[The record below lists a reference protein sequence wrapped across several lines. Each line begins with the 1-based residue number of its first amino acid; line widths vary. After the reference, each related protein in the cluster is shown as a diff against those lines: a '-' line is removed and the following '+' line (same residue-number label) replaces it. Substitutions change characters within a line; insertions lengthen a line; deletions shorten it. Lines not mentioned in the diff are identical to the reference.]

1 MLTKFASFGIIDK
14 FEIPSQT
21 SRSVLR
27 RMAHRVEFDYEPRPG
42 FLYVRSRAISSRCND
57 NFDEFPAD
65 EIKVSYRTF
74 VGKPVFVN
82 HHNDNHRRARGVIID
97 AKLHEDRAPDGS
109 PDTWCEVLMEVDA
122 VRFPKLAKAI
132 LAGHIDRTSMGTDVA
147 FSKCSFCGNKATTP
161 LEYCSHIPALK
172 GKRIV
177 RTTASGK
184 KEGILVREICYGL
197 KFFENSLLVEEP
209 ADPTA
214 YFLGVEAGPGVVG
227 PTAVKV
233 AQRKQAHEGENAYQ
247 HTHMQDIAPV
257 ALCTSCG
264 KHITQLSDGWHGMDG
279 TSPCAFNL
287 QGHTPDEATV
297 NNGGRYREQPDEA
310 PPSQY
315 EGSLAAVQDQLAHL
329 NIAQAIINA
338 NAKIAGLSPISDCKS
353 CGAKKGTHCDEG
365 CDGVRLY
372 RGDKTPTMKASLTA
386 EAISDVELNDLTDLP
401 KVDLPGRGSRGH
413 CKRCGAPLANS
424 LESSVGLCPAC
435 EDGGGRRQPVRQK
448 QRMVRTNDGRTERT
462 GKQTGV
468 SNEDGDLHTGVSW
481 GQLRPGDKV
490 IGLDGS
496 IVKTVQP
503 TTGYHNVD
511 TAGARKVRVGL
522 THPERGDF
530 ERVEPHWTG
539 DLNIYR
545 LSRRMDGPT
554 ERTALMM
561 FSALTKQSYNIRHTQ
576 DPFEY
581 LKNKFESYQGRR
593 NHVPLPSPNTHLW
606 KDEAGNYHVKYYNTN
621 VVSYSPDG
629 RYVTY
634 RHNGWTTSNTTKRM
648 NSYGHQNHSITLSQ
662 RAYRTEDV
670 PEGRQRTNIG
680 PRVFTGMG
688 RGSWG
693 PAQYFNGKP
702 HVTIDTHAGH
712 ESVED
717 HVPDN
722 LDPVPPPRRRGSGDY
737 SAPRRSRP
745 RPSESYPAYDPHTP
759 TSAPTPS
766 SDTSVS
772 DSMNGYGWNVSHED
786 MPQEG
791 EDFYSWVNRTAP
803 KPKFDNCTRCNGRGK
818 VGPYGQARDCSKC
831 RGSGY
836 LDNEGKPF
844 DPGRQGTRPVQGDV
858 DMRSPENPERRGGTD
873 PVLEHSLGPAPQ
885 RPVRDDSPGMTTNR
899 ADTLNHISDYH
910 GSSLHHRDDVSD
922 FLLRDHHD
930 MLHQNASQSGWND
943 GQVPHVHQ
951 HADFDSLQSRW
962 TNHRG
967 PARTLDTIPTNGD
980 DGHTYECSSCGAV
993 SRGRPNHPGGV
1004 CPMDSGGGH
1013 MQVFRSPAVDQ
1024 PLRDHMFRSHN
1035 MSDAHDDDLY
1045 NTIGATADE
1054 LHRSMHAYGDEAHPE
1069 GWQQHS
1075 HDDAGLGVGHVWT
1088 NTSCPA
1094 YRSQDGADCT
1104 CNNQPR
1110 GGNTPHDYHASGNS
1124 TDSPCSTCGGEALS
1138 DPHMNQRT
1146 SMKHQAYGEMMA
1158 PRDVDTL
1165 RDEECPVCAE
1175 KDSYDGD
1182 QCQVCGFVKPPAM
1195 FMDPNLE
1202 MAKQID
1208 LRKDNDPQGATSP
1221 LGDPLTPGGNQA
1233 NPMDPNAVDAQGM
1246 PNEVPGSGVPGSDT
1260 VPLDPANLDPNGL
1273 PMQPMQGNPLQP
1285 GMLPMTAPQP
1295 GMNSPT
1301 QKVGPDGQP
1310 IIDPNTGLPL
1320 TGVPGP
1326 AQPGMGQ
1333 PGLGQSPTGMPME
1346 QPGQQTDIYGQPLGP
1361 MGPVKPGQGQ
1371 VPVDP
1376 ATGLPIDPVTGQPTS
1391 MEPLPPEQ
1399 VEQMQSQQDQ
1409 LAQQANPGQVPGA
1422 GMAPDGQTINP
1433 ELAEDN
1439 VVNLVCPMCGFTT
1452 AAAQPMST
1460 TEPMG
1465 QPTGDVADGA
1475 QEGDV
1480 CPQCGKALLMA
1491 EDDGADEMWGKEH
1504 GMLPQD
1510 EAEGDAP
1517 EAGGDFNGEEEPG
1530 QGAPD
1535 KNADGIADDD
1545 EDEDEPEGK
1554 KSNPFGRKSSGK
1566 YDTCDSCS
1574 KRFEE
1579 GKRPVKSADGQKF
1592 CRPCARN
1599 MGMID
1604 PLSR

>member
-1 MLTKFASFGIIDK
+1 MLTKFASFGIIDAAQA
-14 FEIPSQT
+14 PRT
-21 SRSVLR
+21 RRGLR
-27 RMAHRVEFDYEPRPG
+27 AFAHRVEFDYEPRPG

-57 NFDEFPAD
+57 NFDEFPAE

-147 FSKCSFCGNKATTP
+147 FSKCAFCGNKATTP

-233 AQRKQAHEGENAYQ
+233 SSRTASWVGQPCQECGGEKEDRLDGAYTPICRGCWEQEAYQ
-247 HTHMQDIAPV
+247 HGVSMGSDPDYDNYDMSGLSPGVREHVQRGMQDAK
-257 ALCTSCG
+257 ALSQNPTG
-264 KHITQLSDGWHGMDG
+264 
-279 TSPCAFNL
+279 
-287 QGHTPDEATV
+287 
-297 NNGGRYREQPDEA
+297 
-310 PPSQY
+310 PSKY
-315 EGSLAAVQDQLAHL
+315 STLDAVQDQLAHL

-353 CGAKKGTHCDEG
+353 CGAKKGKHCDEG

-372 RGDKTPTMKASLTA
+372 RGDKTASLTT
-386 EAISDVELNDLTDLP
+386 EAISDSELNDLTDLP
-401 KVDLPGRGSRGH
+401 KVDLPGRGARGH

-435 EDGGGRRQPVRQK
+435 EDGGGRRQPVRQR
-448 QRMVRTNDGRTERT
+448 QRNVRTTDGR
-462 GKQTGV
+462 
-468 SNEDGDLHTGVSW
+468 
-481 GQLRPGDKV
+481 
-490 IGLDGS
+490 
-496 IVKTVQP
+496 
-503 TTGYHNVD
+503 
-511 TAGARKVRVGL
+511 
-522 THPERGDF
+522 
-530 ERVEPHWTG
+530 
-539 DLNIYR
+539 
-545 LSRRMDGPT
+545 T

-561 FSALTKQSYNIRHTQ
+561 FHALTKQAYNISNTQ

-581 LKNKFESYQGRR
+581 LKNKFESYQGRK

-648 NSYGHQNHSITLSQ
+648 NSYGHPNHSVTLSQ
-662 RAYRTEDV
+662 RAYQTEDV
-670 PEGRQRTNIG
+670 PEGRQRSNIG
-680 PRVFTGMG
+680 PRVFTGIG

-693 PAQYFNGKP
+693 PAQYFSGKP

-712 ESVED
+712 ESVDD

-722 LDPVPPPRRRGSGDY
+722 LDPVPPPRRRGGGDY

-745 RPSESYPAYDPHTP
+745 RSSESYPTYDSHTP

-766 SDTSVS
+766 HDTSVS

-831 RGSGY
+831 QGTGY
-836 LDNEGKPF
+836 LDNDGKPH
-844 DPGRQGTRPVQGDV
+844 DPGRQGTRPVEGDV
-858 DMRSPENPERRGGTD
+858 DMRSPENPERRGGSD
-873 PVLEHSLGPAPQ
+873 PVMEHSLGPAPR
-885 RPVRDDSPGMTTNR
+885 RPVQDDSPGLTTNR
-899 ADTLNHISDYH
+899 GDTLNHISEFH
-910 GSSLHHRDDVSD
+910 GRDLHDRDDVSD

-930 MLHQNASQSGWND
+930 MLHQNASMSGWND
-943 GQVPHVHQ
+943 EQVPHVHQ
-951 HADFDSLQSRW
+951 HADFDSDQSRW
-962 TNHRG
+962 RNHRG
-967 PARTLDTIPTNGD
+967 PARTLDTVPTNGS
-980 DGHTYECSSCGAV
+980 DGHTYECSSCGGV
-993 SRGRPNHPGGV
+993 SRGRPNH
-1004 CPMDSGGGH
+1004 SGGRCPLDDHGGSGDRIT
-1013 MQVFRSPAVDQ
+1013 QRPAVDQ
-1024 PLRDHMFRSHN
+1024 PMRDHLLRSHN

-1045 NTIGATADE
+1045 NSIGATADE
-1054 LHRSMHAYGDEAHPE
+1054 LHGSMHAYSDEAHPE
-1069 GWQQHS
+1069 GWEQHS

-1094 YRSQDGADCT
+1094 YRSQSGADCN
-1104 CNNQPR
+1104 CNGNSSVTPNCARCGADIRRNTQT
-1110 GGNTPHDYHASGNS
+1110 GVWHSAGNTESG
-1124 TDSPCSTCGGEALS
+1124 DCMAYGGHVPS
-1138 DPHMNQRT
+1138 RPTGRT

-1233 NPMDPNAVDAQGM
+1233 DPMDPNAVDAQGM

-1260 VPLDPANLDPNGL
+1260 VPLDPSNLDPNGL

-1326 AQPGMGQ
+1326 AQPGM
-1333 PGLGQSPTGMPME
+1333 GQSPTGMPME

-1409 LAQQANPGQVPGA
+1409 LAQQANPGQVPGG
-1422 GMAPDGQTINP
+1422 GMAPDGQTIDP
-1433 ELAEDN
+1433 GLAEDN

-1480 CPQCGKALLMA
+1480 CPNCGKALLMA

-1510 EAEGDAP
+1510 EAEGDQP

-1535 KNADGIADDD
+1535 KNADGIADED

-1574 KRFEE
+1574 QRFQE

-1599 MGMID
+1599 MGLID